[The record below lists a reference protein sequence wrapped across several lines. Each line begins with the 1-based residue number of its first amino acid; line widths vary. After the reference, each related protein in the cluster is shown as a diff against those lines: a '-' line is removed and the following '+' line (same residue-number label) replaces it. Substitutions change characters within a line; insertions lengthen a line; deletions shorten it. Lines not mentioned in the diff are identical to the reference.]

1 METATKRA
9 SAVPAPIGLNRTMQ
23 YGNGLFVDHIEGVE
37 TCLNRT
43 MQYGNDGR
51 YKYTGIACDMFKSYY
66 VVWKRKVLQFLRQT
80 YRRFKS
86 YYVVWKLYFPVMF
99 KFSKSTFKSYYVVW
113 KHEYYTQNTE

>member
-66 VVWKRKVLQFLRQT
+66 VVWKRKVLQFLRPTQYRLNRTMQYGNYLKTFFIT
-80 YRRFKS
+80 YDLF
-86 YYVVWKLYFPVMF
+86 V
-99 KFSKSTFKSYYVVW
+99 
-113 KHEYYTQNTE
+113 